1 VTAVNC
7 GQWFRGFVTAKTDR
21 GSNRRPKRDRGRS
34 RISQVC
40 QPCRATRGE
49 PLHIRARKERR
60 PASRPWQLHAHAGD
74 AEGSGVMVADQP
86 AGKADQDRRQGGQ
99 PRPLRYLPIGRGLG
113 VAADVC
119 GNLVAD
125 WPVARPARASV
136 SGGEVI
142 CDERRRQRSALMRAK
157 RRVPAPRRSHPAVS
171 TASLDAALVYRCPR
185 RTNRR
190 SCAPQPPGIRGMS
203 D

>member
-1 VTAVNC
+1 MSF
-7 GQWFRGFVTAKTDR
+7 FRCQ
-21 GSNRRPKRDRGRS
+21 RRPPS
-34 RISQVC
+34 A
-40 QPCRATRGE
+40 P
-49 PLHIRARKERR
+49 RARLQ
-60 PASRPWQLHAHAGD
+60 PWQLHAHAGD
-74 AEGSGVMVADQP
+74 AEGSGVVVADQP

-157 RRVPAPRRSHPAVS
+157 RRVPAPRRSHPAVRPPP
-171 TASLDAALVYRCPR
+171 ADAALVYRCPR
-185 RTNRR
+185 RPNGR

-203 D
+203 VNGNGNGDGTQAPVRGHPRGGPLPRDQPQHARLLAQPA